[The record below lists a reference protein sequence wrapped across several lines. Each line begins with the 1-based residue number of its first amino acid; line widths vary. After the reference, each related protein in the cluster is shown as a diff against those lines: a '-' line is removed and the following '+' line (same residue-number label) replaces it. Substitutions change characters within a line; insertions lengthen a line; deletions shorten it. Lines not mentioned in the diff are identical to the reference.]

1 MPAMYVEAI
10 ATMKVRKY
18 EGADRACEWS
28 GEKQISFR
36 IVGRNTG
43 RQEKETLHEKY
54 IHSVR

>member
-1 MPAMYVEAI
+1 MYVEAI
-10 ATMKVRKY
+10 ATRKVRKY

-28 GEKQISFR
+28 GKKQISLR